1 MKQLFLSITLLF
13 VALQAMA
20 QPCTSVENNVLCADA
35 PVTTDQLVSAPF
47 NTGCFSYSM
56 TNFYSF
62 HTGTTPNG
70 VLEAALLLQDCDDFS
85 GNNTMGLVVA
95 ELIPSSDPC
104 LPASYN
110 IISPC
115 FSTDSSEVFFVGAK
129 GFEPLTPWV

>member
-1 MKQLFLSITLLF
+1 MKHLFLSISLLF

-20 QPCTSVENNVLCADA
+20 QPCASVENNVLCADA
-35 PVTTDQLVSAPF
+35 PVTTNQLVSAPF

-62 HTGTTPNG
+62 HTGTLPNG

-115 FSTDSSEVFFVGAK
+115 FSTDSSEVFFCGRIAS
-129 GFEPLTPWV
+129 